1 MINLDCQ
8 PLFWG
13 SSLAQMRVPAANFPF
28 CNFVS
33 NPNRGWNPANMP
45 VIHEFQTQCGFL
57 MVSIHFHLQIH
68 AYRFATKKI
77 LSMDCFFQHLWT
89 AKSRCFAWSSP
100 CSSTAPAL
108 HLGAPHGSRRRLS
121 RPRVPCAARGG
132 PAESTCHRRGLG
144 VARASGIQG
153 LGNWGWRAVGGWLLF
168 NHQKNG
174 RFWKRHI
181 KSNTKIVIKCC
192 CHSGMQLGF
201 IFTGIYSITM
211 VTEPAI

>member
-1 MINLDCQ
+1 MQ
-8 PLFWG
+8 
-13 SSLAQMRVPAANFPF
+13 VPALPVLQLRFKSKPWLKPSQYVSDSWVSAPMWVSNGFYPFPF
-28 CNFVS
+28 T
-33 NPNRGWNPANMP
+33 NPCLP
-45 VIHEFQTQCGFL
+45 IC
-57 MVSIHFHLQIH
+57 
-68 AYRFATKKI
+68 KKNYPWKVF
-77 LSMDCFFQHLWT
+77 STQHLWT

-121 RPRVPCAARGG
+121 RPCAARGG

-144 VARASGIQG
+144 FRASGIQG
-153 LGNWGWRAVGGWLLF
+153 LGNWGWTAVGGWLLF

-192 CHSGMQLGF
+192 CHSGMQLGL

>member
-13 SSLAQMRVPAANFPF
+13 PVWPKCRCQHFPF

-33 NPNRGWNPANMP
+33 NPNRGWNPANMS
-45 VIHEFQTQCGFL
+45 VIHEFQPQCGFL

-68 AYRFATKKI
+68 AYRFAKKNYPWI
-77 LSMDCFFQHLWT
+77 VFSTQHLWT

-121 RPRVPCAARGG
+121 RPCAARGG

-144 VARASGIQG
+144 FRASGIQG
-153 LGNWGWRAVGGWLLF
+153 LGNWGWTAVGGWLLF

-192 CHSGMQLGF
+192 CHSGMQLGL